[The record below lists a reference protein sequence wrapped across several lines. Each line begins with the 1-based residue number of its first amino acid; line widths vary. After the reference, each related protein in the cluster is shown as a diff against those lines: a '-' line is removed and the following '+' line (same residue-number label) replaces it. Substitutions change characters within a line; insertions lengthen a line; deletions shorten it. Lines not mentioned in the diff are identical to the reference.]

1 MSRLSSS
8 SALIAALLATACG
21 GGGGSEQPVA
31 PINCDYNQC
40 ASLSGHSYVV
50 YEPAALPANAPMLLL
65 LHGANTGRNS
75 TESMWQGRAFAD
87 RYGYRLVIPQGKGD
101 VWNYGSDVQFVADL
115 IDTVQ
120 RERGASAAVFIAGW
134 SNGSALSQIV
144 ACDHADKIVGVVSL
158 AGPLLSSHVCQ
169 PARPVAVALMAGA
182 NDSVVPVATGAF
194 GSMGMGQAFTV
205 WERLM
210 ACKGPRESVSD
221 NALVPGSRSTT
232 TVAGACA
239 APVQQTL
246 MDAAGHAPNWAH
258 AVLHERLQDF
268 FLRAAQ
274 R

>member
-1 MSRLSSS
+1 M
-8 SALIAALLATACG
+8 LLASACG
-21 GGGGSEQPVA
+21 GGGGSGEPLA
-31 PINCDYNQC
+31 PANCDYTQC

-65 LHGANTGRNS
+65 LHGANTGLS
-75 TESMWQGRAFAD
+75 YTESMWQGRAFAD

-120 RERGASAAVFIAGW
+120 RERGTSAAVFIAGW
-134 SNGSALSQIV
+134 SNGSALSQIF
-144 ACDHADKIVGVVSL
+144 ACDHAGKIAGVVSL
-158 AGPLLSSHVCQ
+158 AGPLLSSHACQ
-169 PARPVAVALMAGA
+169 PTRPVAVALMAGS
-182 NDSVVPVATGAF
+182 NDSVVPVSTGAF
-194 GSMGMGQAFTV
+194 GSMGMSEAFAV

-210 ACKGPRESVSD
+210 ACSGPREIVSD
-221 NALVPGSRSTT
+221 NTLMPGSRSTT
-232 TVAGACA
+232 TRAGACA

-246 MDAAGHAPNWAH
+246 MDGAGHAPNWVH

-268 FLRAAQ
+268 FLRAQA